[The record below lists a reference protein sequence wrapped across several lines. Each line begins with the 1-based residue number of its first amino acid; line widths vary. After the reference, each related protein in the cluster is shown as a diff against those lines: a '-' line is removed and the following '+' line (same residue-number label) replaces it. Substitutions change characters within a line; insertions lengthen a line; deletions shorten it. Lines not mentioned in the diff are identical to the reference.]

1 MNASSP
7 GAMREMSASTGAP
20 AALAR
25 SEGHM
30 LATNGIAAATLAAP
44 PTTEVATTKLRR
56 VLSGFGSSFMGMAFL
71 IAGRKSLRF

>member
-1 MNASSP
+1 
-7 GAMREMSASTGAP
+7 
-20 AALAR
+20 
-25 SEGHM
+25 M